1 MTNPKMDQLQAAVQ
15 NADDG
20 DFLRELIGFAAQRLM
35 DLEVEAFTGASYGER
50 SSERQTRR
58 NGYRDRQ
65 WQTRAG
71 AVDLQVPKLRQGSY
85 FPSFLEPRRATEKA
99 LVAVIQEAYVHGIS
113 TRAVDDLVH
122 AMGGTGVSKSEVSRL
137 CKEID
142 ERVQAFLNRPLEG
155 EWPFVWL
162 DATYVKARRNQRIV
176 SLAVIMAV
184 GVNTDGRREVLGMKI
199 GLSEAET
206 FWTEFLRE
214 LTSRGLRGV
223 QLVVADEHQGLKGA
237 VEKVLGAT
245 TQRCRVHF
253 MRNVLA
259 RVPKSQKSMVSAMV
273 KTAFTQEKPEDA
285 HQQWREVA
293 DRLRPQFDKAAE
305 VMDAAEHDVLAFM
318 QFPKELRT
326 KLHSTNTLE
335 RLNKEVKRRTNVV
348 GIFPNEDAV
357 ERLVGAVLLE
367 QHEDWAVTR
376 RYMPVETLQALC
388 EPEDTDT
395 PPALAAE

>member
-35 DLEVEAFTGASYGER
+35 DLEVEAFTGAGYGER
-50 SSERQTRR
+50 SAERQTRR

-122 AMGGTGVSKSEVSRL
+122 AMGGTGVSESEVSRL

-155 EWPFVWL
+155 DWPFVWL

-237 VEKVLGAT
+237 VDKVLGAT

-273 KTAFTQEKPEDA
+273 KTAFTQCWATRNTAPLTTA
-285 HQQWREVA
+285 
-293 DRLRPQFDKAAE
+293 
-305 VMDAAEHDVLAFM
+305 
-318 QFPKELRT
+318 
-326 KLHSTNTLE
+326 KLHPLTE
-335 RLNKEVKRRTNVV
+335 GR
-348 GIFPNEDAV
+348 
-357 ERLVGAVLLE
+357 
-367 QHEDWAVTR
+367 
-376 RYMPVETLQALC
+376 C
-388 EPEDTDT
+388 
-395 PPALAAE
+395 

>member
-1 MTNPKMDQLQAAVQ
+1 MTTSRMDLRTAIEK
-15 NADDG
+15 ADDG
-20 DFLRELIGFAAQRLM
+20 QFLRELIGYAAQRLM
-35 DLEVEAFTGASYGER
+35 DLEVEALTGAGYGER
-50 SSERQTRR
+50 SPGRQTRR

-71 AVDLQVPKLRQGSY
+71 TVELEVPKLRQGSY

-99 LVAVIQEAYVHGIS
+99 LVAVIQEAYVRGVS
-113 TRAVDDLVH
+113 TRAVDDLVQ

-137 CKEID
+137 CQEID

-155 EWPFVWL
+155 GWPVVWL

-206 FWTEFLRE
+206 FWSEFLRE
-214 LTSRGLRGV
+214 LTGRGLRGV
-223 QLVVADEHQGLKGA
+223 QLVVADDHQGLKAA
-237 VEKVLGAT
+237 VSKVLGAT

-253 MRNVLA
+253 QRNLLA
-259 RVPKSQKSMVSAMV
+259 GVPKAQKSMVAAMLR
-273 KTAFTQEKPEDA
+273 TAFTRETAEDA
-285 HQQWREVA
+285 HRQWREVA
-293 DRLRPQFDKAAE
+293 ERLRPPFDKAAE
-305 VMDAAEHDVLAFM
+305 LMDAAEYDVLAFM
-318 QFPKELRT
+318 QFPKELRA

-367 QHEDWAVTR
+367 QHEEWAVTR

-388 EPEDTDT
+388 QTDDVNA
-395 PPALAAE
+395 PPALAAA

>member
-1 MTNPKMDQLQAAVQ
+1 MTSPNMDLQTAIQ
-15 NADDG
+15 KADDG
-20 DFLRELIGFAAQRLM
+20 EFLRELIGYAAQRLM
-35 DLEVEAFTGASYGER
+35 DLEVEAVTGAGYGER
-50 SSERQTRR
+50 SPERLTRR

-113 TRAVDDLVH
+113 TRAVDDLVQ

-142 ERVQAFLNRPLEG
+142 ERVQAFLNRPLEDR
-155 EWPFVWL
+155 WPVVWL
-162 DATYVKARRNQRIV
+162 DAAYVKARRNQRIV

-206 FWTEFLRE
+206 FWSEFLRE

-259 RVPKSQKSMVSAMV
+259 RVPKAQKSMVAAMIR
-273 KTAFTQEKPEDA
+273 TAFTQETADEA
-285 HQQWREVA
+285 HRQWREIA

-305 VMDAAEHDVLAFM
+305 LMDVAEHDVLAFM
-318 QFPKELRT
+318 QFPKELQS

-348 GIFPNEDAV
+348 GIFPNEEAV

-388 EPEDTDT
+388 QPENVET

>member
-1 MTNPKMDQLQAAVQ
+1 MPWAAP
-15 NADDG
+15 
-20 DFLRELIGFAAQRLM
+20 
-35 DLEVEAFTGASYGER
+35 ASR
-50 SSERQTRR
+50 S
-58 NGYRDRQ
+58 RD
-65 WQTRAG
+65 TLSA
-71 AVDLQVPKLRQGSY
+71 P
-85 FPSFLEPRRATEKA
+85 
-99 LVAVIQEAYVHGIS
+99 
-113 TRAVDDLVH
+113 
-122 AMGGTGVSKSEVSRL
+122 GGRPVSRL

-142 ERVQAFLNRPLEG
+142 ERVQAFLNRPLDG
-155 EWPFVWL
+155 DWPFVWL

-259 RVPKSQKSMVSAMV
+259 RVPKAQKSMVSAMV

-305 VMDAAEHDVLAFM
+305 LMDAAEHDVLAFM
-318 QFPKELRT
+318 QLPKELRT

-335 RLNKEVKRRTNVV
+335 RLKKEVKRRTNVV
-348 GIFPNEDAV
+348 GIFPNGQHLGGRRPPRGGRAPG
-357 ERLVGAVLLE
+357 RRRTAGAARGLDGHPPL
-367 QHEDWAVTR
+367 HAGGNAPGA
-376 RYMPVETLQALC
+376 MPA
-388 EPEDTDT
+388 
-395 PPALAAE
+395 